1 MTFKTDGSTHTHGVK
16 NEHETIAILNERGI
30 FNEQVTHLG
39 GTKNK
44 ADAIAGSKKISIK
57 HKKGINNGSFDWVN
71 TSKVEALTNRD
82 QFQDFLSEV
91 ASYRF
96 TDEAVSQVE
105 PMRESFA
112 NLCRVGLDS
121 IQSDDLT
128 AWLHD
133 QLINVNSNM
142 AMVITDTLTDKMY
155 ICEHDAI
162 ESVRLLND
170 GYVAELV
177 KGKGSTSRK
186 VAVCKGDH
194 TVDTGLRLRLT
205 SNNGITAFLGL
216 SKANKN
222 SQVVLKLQQDSVV
235 RVLETAEGVRVE
247 SI

>member
-1 MTFKTDGSTHTHGVK
+1 MTFKTDGSTHTHGIK
-16 NEHETIAILNERGI
+16 NEHEVIAILNERGI

-44 ADAIAGSKKISIK
+44 ADALAGSKKISIK

-82 QFQDFLSEV
+82 QFQEFLLTV
-91 ASYRF
+91 ASLRF
-96 TDEAVSQVE
+96 TDDAASQVE
-105 PMRESFA
+105 PMREIFA

-121 IQSDDLT
+121 IESDALT

-133 QLINVNSNM
+133 QLINANSNM

-162 ESVRLLND
+162 ESVRLLNS

-177 KGKGSTSRK
+177 KGKGATSRK
-186 VAVCKGDH
+186 VVLRKGDH

-222 SQVVLKLQQDSVV
+222 SQVVLKLQQDSVG
-235 RVLETAEGVRVE
+235 RVLKTAEGVRVE